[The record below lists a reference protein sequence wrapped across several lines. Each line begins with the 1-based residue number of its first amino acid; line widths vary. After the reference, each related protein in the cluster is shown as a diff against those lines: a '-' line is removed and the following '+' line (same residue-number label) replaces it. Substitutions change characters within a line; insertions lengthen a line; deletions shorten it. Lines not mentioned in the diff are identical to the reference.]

1 MSKQVEQSTY
11 TLQQTIELQ
20 LENSI
25 RAYLRSKVEIA
36 TQIIGDVLD
45 DELVSD
51 EEREEH
57 LWSSVEVLQ
66 ELLVGRTGYFYAV
79 DSSGEVIFHPDESI
93 VGTNQSGKEPVD
105 QQVSLKSGYLEYMWQ
120 NSDESEPLPKAL
132 YMEYIPELDWIVTAT
147 SYRSE
152 FTTMVDIDSIRQ
164 IVAESSV
171 GIAGYSYVIDQS
183 GRMIAHPLFSDYGEM
198 GTLVSRDE
206 YNAMIE
212 QLFEQKDGYAGYRW
226 RDGPLEAKR
235 ERVVYL
241 KYLPDFDWV
250 VGTAISR
257 SEMTRSALL
266 FVILDISVALVLG
279 LLLAYTISKANGGI
293 EHQLEKITDVLK
305 QGRRGD
311 LSVRVEE
318 AGPDELVELSRH
330 VNYFLQSLQNMNTSL
345 ENRIKKRTEELTQA
359 SNQLIEAEKLAL
371 TSRLV
376 TGVAHE
382 INNPVGI
389 AMTGVS
395 YVVDTLDKINAMKP
409 GEKQVNDDVA
419 EMLDSSLQSARI
431 AMKNLQRAGDLMAS
445 FKSVSSDQLGLN
457 RRIFRLE
464 DVVND
469 VFLSMQPSM
478 RLKRLDIHV
487 DVPDLVLDSYPGVFV
502 HLLVNLITNSLV
514 HGFQNRKVG
523 AIRIRAVEADGI
535 ITLEYRDD
543 GVGISPDTIP
553 TVFDPFFT
561 TRRNEGSIGL
571 GLNIVFNLVKE
582 KLGGT
587 MEVSS
592 HVGEYTQFVVKF
604 PREI

>member
-1 MSKQVEQSTY
+1 MSKQVENSTY

-25 RAYLRSKVEIA
+25 RAYLRSKVEMA
-36 TQIIGDVLD
+36 TQIIGDAID
-45 DELVSD
+45 DES
-51 EEREEH
+51 EEH
-57 LWSSVEVLQ
+57 LESSVDILQ
-66 ELLVGRTGYFYAV
+66 KLIVGRTGYFYAV
-79 DSSGEVIFHPDESI
+79 DSSGKVVFHPDESI

-120 NSDESEPLPKAL
+120 NSDESESLPKAL

-147 SYRSE
+147 SYRNE
-152 FTTMVDIDSIRQ
+152 FTTMVDIESIQQ

-183 GRMIAHPLFSDYGEM
+183 GRMIAHPYFSDYGEM

-206 YNAMIE
+206 YNTMIE
-212 QLFEQKDGYAGYRW
+212 QLFEQKNGYAGYRW

-235 ERVVYL
+235 EKVVYL

-257 SEMTRSALL
+257 SEMTRSTLL

-279 LLLAYTISKANGGI
+279 LLLAYTISKANGSI
-293 EHQLEKITDVLK
+293 EHQLKKITDVLK

-330 VNYFLQSLQNMNTSL
+330 VNYFLESLQNLNISL
-345 ENRIKKRTEELTQA
+345 ENRIEKRTEELTQA
-359 SNQLIEAEKLAL
+359 SNQLMEAEKLAL

-395 YVVDTLDKINAMKP
+395 YVVDTLGKLNAIWP
-409 GEKQVNDDVA
+409 EEKQVNNDVT
-419 EMLDSSLQSARI
+419 EMLESSLESARI
-431 AMKNLQRAGDLMAS
+431 SMKNLQRAGDLVAS

-457 RRIFRLE
+457 RRIFRLV

-469 VFLSMQPSM
+469 VLLSMQPSL
-478 RLKRLDIHV
+478 RLKTLDINI

-514 HGFQNRKVG
+514 HGFHNRQEG
-523 AIRIRAVEADGI
+523 AILIRAIEADGI
-535 ITLEYRDD
+535 VTMEYRDD
-543 GVGISPDTIP
+543 GAGISPEIIP

-561 TRRNEGSIGL
+561 TRRNDGSIGL

-587 MEVSS
+587 MDVNSR
-592 HVGEYTQFVVKF
+592 VGEYSLFVVKF